1 MFDSGRGSLYGGEG
15 DGGPVSVIPPGPKLA
30 LNGPGRRHQH
40 SEPYKKTG
48 MTNVSNN
55 FAFVQTVTFLDLQIL
70 FSWPVTADA
79 RPVLRFISAVIWASS
94 DTSPPRYINSSTCSN
109 TSLLYTINELLL
121 LLCVWEKVG
130 NGNYREREACSL
142 KLLNVKDVLSGDR
155 RRKTTI
161 NRAKDWLNF

>member
-55 FAFVQTVTFLDLQIL
+55 FAFVPSVTFLDLQIL
-70 FSWPVTADA
+70 FSWPVTADVRQCQRLHA
-79 RPVLRFISAVIWASS
+79 NLMAAS
-94 DTSPPRYINSSTCSN
+94 
-109 TSLLYTINELLL
+109 
-121 LLCVWEKVG
+121 
-130 NGNYREREACSL
+130 
-142 KLLNVKDVLSGDR
+142 
-155 RRKTTI
+155 
-161 NRAKDWLNF
+161 